1 MARTALSIAVPL
13 DGTDRE
19 LGLKQLEQ
27 FASRKQTFRSQYKRF
42 HGPFVE
48 YTTPEELRNG
58 LRDWKELLHCS
69 ARDIRLGLAVYTV
82 PGSLLALSERLDEN
96 LARFLVLQKTRKLIL
111 CLVGELLLLI
121 IRHDSAN
128 LGSCFGCNNL
138 SVLGF
143 LSMAEE
149 VCGNGI

>member
-27 FASRKQTFRSQYKRF
+27 FALRKQTFRSQYKRF

-48 YTTPEELRNG
+48 YTTSEELRNG

-69 ARDIRLGLAVYTV
+69 AKDIRLGLAVYTI

-96 LARFLVLQKTRKLIL
+96 LARFLVLLKPRKLIL
-111 CLVGELLLLI
+111 CLIGELLLLV
-121 IRHDSAN
+121 IRHNSADI
-128 LGSCFGCNNL
+128 GSCSWGNNL
-138 SVLGF
+138 PVLG
-143 LSMAEE
+143 LVSMDGEIL
-149 VCGNGI
+149 GNGI